1 MARMIATVSIGIVGR
16 AIKYRQVML
25 VPRTAAFKRTLV
37 VAIAMT
43 ATPPLAAA
51 GLTVDVIPDFVGM
64 AVGSTTEWMGAK
76 DRTIGIVPAAR
87 MQLEGHRFAE
97 LYGPFGDVN
106 LLDVPNWEFGPML
119 SYRFGRKDVKDP
131 VVNALPP
138 IDGGLEA
145 GVFAGYHYVN
155 TRDIPWRLRVGVGVL
170 TAVSGDATGSH
181 VTPYGSFWVPLSPT
195 VFVGVGGGFTWSSD
209 SFMRQRFGVSPAVA
223 DGLPAYSPNGGVRQF
238 YAWPAVMVRLNPRW
252 FVGGGAFYQR
262 LTGDASNSPIVTQ
275 RGDRNQWSVGA
286 GIGYAWR

>member
-1 MARMIATVSIGIVGR
+1 MVNAF
-16 AIKYRQVML
+16 
-25 VPRTAAFKRTLV
+25 TADLKRTLLV
-37 VAIAMT
+37 VAAMS

-51 GLTVDVIPDFVGM
+51 GLTVDVIPDFVGL

-76 DRTIGIVPAAR
+76 DRTTGIVPAAR
-87 MQLEGHRFAE
+87 MQLQGHRFAE

-131 VVNALPP
+131 VVNALPS
-138 IDGGLEA
+138 IDGGIEA

-155 TRDIPWRLRVGVGVL
+155 TRDIPWRLRVGVGLL

-181 VTPYGSFWVPLSPT
+181 VTPYASFWMPLSPT
-195 VFVGVGGGFTWSSD
+195 VFVGVGAGLTWSSD
-209 SFMRQRFGVSPAVA
+209 SFMRQRFGVSPGASNA
-223 DGLPAYSPNGGVRQF
+223 LPEYSPSAGVRQI
-238 YAWPAVMVRLNPRW
+238 YAWPAVIVRLNPRW
-252 FVGGGAFYQR
+252 FVGAGAFYQR
-262 LTGDASNSPIVTQ
+262 LTGDAANSPIVTQ
-275 RGDRNQWSVGA
+275 RGDRNQWSVGG